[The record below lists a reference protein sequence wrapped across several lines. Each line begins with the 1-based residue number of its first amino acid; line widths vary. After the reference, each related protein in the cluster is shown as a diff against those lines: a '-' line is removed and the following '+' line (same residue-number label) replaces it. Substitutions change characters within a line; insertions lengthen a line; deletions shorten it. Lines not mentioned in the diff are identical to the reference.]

1 MGCNS
6 FLVPVD
12 LQVKSVA
19 FFVNQSKLRDIL
31 LLVFLDGLELQD
43 SWRLHVNYFLQGYVW
58 VLLVDIDRDHL
69 VTRVGTANV

>member
-1 MGCNS
+1 M
-6 FLVPVD
+6 D

-19 FFVNQSKLRDIL
+19 FFVDQSKLRDIL

-43 SWRLHVNYFLQGYVW
+43 SGRLHVNDFLQGYVW
-58 VLLVDIDRDHL
+58 VLLVNIECDHL